1 MPILKV
7 VISALEEIPKQFIWK
22 NCRPKI
28 KHETICNTRVKE
40 ELKNAGINSITK
52 SFNTRGFRDFMY
64 GDSFHEWKLIPLYV
78 IEQSFGKSFIFYSN
92 LNFKISKLTT
102 FPEYY
107 KRMVMAWKKS
117 FHIIPKL
124 LVIFDRSF
132 YGKIVCLRLEI
143 RSVTLKN
150 FLKKMS
156 INSSYKST
164 LQRRL
169 RIKTLK
175 RI

>member
-7 VISALEEIPKQFIWK
+7 VISTLEEIPKQFIWK

-28 KHETICNTRVKE
+28 KHETICNTWEKGG
-40 ELKNAGINSITK
+40 LKNAGINSIIK
-52 SFNTRGFRDFMY
+52 SFNARGFRDFMY
-64 GDSFHEWKLIPLYV
+64 GDIFHEWKLIPLYV
-78 IEQSFGKSFIFYSN
+78 IEQSFRKSFIFYSN
-92 LNFKISKLTT
+92 LNFKIFKLTT

-107 KRMVMAWKKS
+107 RKMVMAWKKS

-132 YGKIVCLRLEI
+132 YGKIICLRLEI
-143 RSVTLKN
+143 RFVTLKI

-156 INSSYKST
+156 INSSCKST
-164 LQRRL
+164 LQS
-169 RIKTLK
+169 
-175 RI
+175 